1 MATFREGDKVTVTNP
16 PANWADTK
24 GKTGVVETTDG
35 PDGLI
40 AVKGIDNRI
49 VEAIR
54 GRRGY
59 TADQISH
66 AD

>member
-1 MATFREGDKVTVTNP
+1 MSLFHKGDKVTVTNP
-16 PANWADTK
+16 PAHWADTR

-40 AVKGIDNRI
+40 AVKGIDNRLT
-49 VEAIR
+49 EAVR

-59 TADQISH
+59 TADQIAHS
-66 AD
+66 D